1 MLGSKGQMG
10 LRMGKKQQLTP
21 EQVTEIF
28 ASLDSSGV
36 LDPSDAARALSGKSK
51 RRPKRAARVV
61 DPLSEED
68 PSGSDVSGRITKFSV
83 AFLII
88 VLGVVVGLQFG
99 YGILRRVNTTRLSE
113 EVTFRSVYNALSGGV
128 EWGSGYTEFPSDF
141 TINRA
146 SERAGEIEVT
156 VVDTS
161 ASGELE
167 LLSSSQIQAT
177 ALATNAFLNE
187 KINRV
192 VYNVSVVTGKD
203 GSFQNSSFF
212 GFAEPEGI
220 VTPKFTFTWTKHQAS
235 GPNGIDWE
243 CRITAADA
251 EVASRIEEQINSM
264 PLGIGDVE
272 VDPDAYLSQEEL
284 QGTTRKTLTAPSSA
298 APSHRKRSEP
308 PRPAPKGLVLQ
319 SGTVPEGFMP
329 RAAGR
334 CDPEAA
340 RSSRRAPRTQAAW
353 SSRSW
358 RRAQSRR
365 QSARLPQRYGRP

>member
-146 SERAGEIEVT
+146 SERAGEVEVT

-284 QGTTRKTLTAPSSA
+284 QGVGRYQ
-298 APSHRKRSEP
+298 
-308 PRPAPKGLVLQ
+308 PRVGKNAPK
-319 SGTVPEGFMP
+319 
-329 RAAGR
+329 
-334 CDPEAA
+334 DD
-340 RSSRRAPRTQAAW
+340 
-353 SSRSW
+353 
-358 RRAQSRR
+358 AQD
-365 QSARLPQRYGRP
+365 ADGAE

>member
-128 EWGSGYTEFPSDF
+128 EWGSGYPEVPTDF

-146 SERAGEIEVT
+146 RERAGEVEVT

-284 QGTTRKTLTAPSSA
+284 QGVGRYQ
-298 APSHRKRSEP
+298 
-308 PRPAPKGLVLQ
+308 PRVGKNAPK
-319 SGTVPEGFMP
+319 
-329 RAAGR
+329 
-334 CDPEAA
+334 DD
-340 RSSRRAPRTQAAW
+340 
-353 SSRSW
+353 
-358 RRAQSRR
+358 AQD
-365 QSARLPQRYGRP
+365 ADGAE